1 MQMLCCPAQ
10 PLNAT
15 TQQTQQSVQPN
26 SATPGPIHSSGSKSP
41 QSGESGQDSRL
52 EAKPHTDGTTG
63 PTIAS
68 SAWTSQFIP
77 SNGTESELMA
87 SMVAAAYL
95 SSSSSQQAIHK
106 SSTGTNLSLDH
117 SVNLTGVCSS
127 ASASSSSS
135 ASGNSLGPSSGST
148 FYFHSGHPTALED
161 PTQATALSTQ
171 DGNPNEIHRASS
183 YWMQHPMH
191 DVSNHL
197 GSHSHVQQYGQH
209 PGYAHP
215 FPFLFPSAAQTGTE
229 ASNSWAFGYQ
239 TSLQEHQQS
248 QLQAM
253 FGQAAVSMSAS
264 RPAMTEDE
272 LLFQQQQ
279 HLLQQHHQPHMTNRH
294 HLDTD
299 RTSTQQ
305 PTDIHA
311 HGMHHEQHYRQYLLQ
326 AQAAAAQAQA
336 VDMSAAHQQLSSGKM
351 QDENEDEGDNNRQT
365 PNQTH
370 GSTTTI
376 QPALIQDLKL
386 DPERPDIIQ
395 RLTSSSSSAAENC
408 WPTASV
414 FYPHNPQPS
423 GGPSMSTDEQQQHH
437 NLMTAQ
443 GIGLGSDVDLEQNI
457 NSEDLEAFAKMFKQR
472 RIKLGYTQA
481 DVGLALGNL
490 YGNVFS
496 QTTICRFEALQL
508 SFKNMCKLKPLL
520 FKWLEEADSTS
531 GTPNGAFDK
540 HNGGGS
546 TGGRKRKKRTSIE
559 IKSRL
564 EYYFQKNSKPN
575 AQDIN
580 NVASDLQLEKEVV
593 RVWFCNRRQKEKR
606 MTPQQQYA
614 LMNGSAGT
622 ANGGHPNDIL
632 ALQAAAAAC
641 AAGYDPRQTE
651 NGSIFY

>member
-1 MQMLCCPAQ
+1 MQMLCCPAP

-63 PTIAS
+63 PAIGS
-68 SAWTSQFIP
+68 SAWQSQFIP

-117 SVNLTGVCSS
+117 SVNLTG
-127 ASASSSSS
+127 
-135 ASGNSLGPSSGST
+135 ST

-161 PTQATALSTQ
+161 PTQVTALSTQ
-171 DGNPNEIHRASS
+171 DGNQNEIHRASS
-183 YWMQHPMH
+183 YWMPHSMQ
-191 DVSNHL
+191 DVNNHL

-209 PGYAHP
+209 PGYAQT
-215 FPFLFPSAAQTGTE
+215 FPFLFPSAAQNGTD
-229 ASNSWAFGYQ
+229 ASNSWAMVGYP
-239 TSLQEHQQS
+239 TTLQEHQQN

-264 RPAMTEDE
+264 RPVMTEEE
-272 LLFQQQQ
+272 LLFQHQQ
-279 HLLQQHHQPHMTNRH
+279 HLLLQPQPHHQPHMTNRH

-299 RTSTQQ
+299 RTSAQQ
-305 PTDIHA
+305 PADIHT
-311 HGMHHEQHYRQYLLQ
+311 HGMHHEQHYRQYLLH

-336 VDMSAAHQQLSSGKM
+336 VDMSAAHQQLSSSKM
-351 QDENEDEGDNNRQT
+351 QDENEDEGDSNRQT

-370 GSTTTI
+370 ASTTTI
-376 QPALIQDLKL
+376 QPALIQDLKM

-395 RLTSSSSSAAENC
+395 RLTSSSSSTAENC
-408 WPTASV
+408 WPTAPA

-423 GGPSMSTDEQQQHH
+423 GGPSMSTEEQLQHH
-437 NLMTAQ
+437 NLMSSQ

-559 IKSRL
+559 VQIKSRL

-575 AQDIN
+575 AQDIT

-614 LMNGSAGT
+614 LMNGGAGT

-651 NGSIFY
+651 NGPLFY